1 MGLIASASL
10 CRMNYT
16 LAVYSWIFL
25 DMSKRHGLWQF
36 HHAIKGKSI
45 RWWDGDLEY
54 AQRVAARV
62 SGYLLGGGFVPDE
75 YTVWMIVNRCAYRYI
90 RLYGLRKDADTW
102 NRITDAICK
111 RIQARPQTSKKVTC
125 SERSARGKSLLIFE
139 NEFSLPRPKFLR
151 CEVGHRLARFKA
163 YQQTRCDLCGK
174 PKHKLLWLNENG
186 MIESG
191 FAALYGYP
199 QRYQLNLCE
208 KHYSGMRR
216 IAREAYKTDEL
227 RRELGKTKRQ
237 INQLRKQNESTE
249 KHA

>member
-1 MGLIASASL
+1 MGLSASGNL